1 MLKVDIWRERNANT
15 FKGNESSKVQLKF
28 LFLKSLY
35 DWTLVTNSISSTT
48 LLDFFDQVTFYNFF
62 IGNFTHAPSGFLK

>member
-1 MLKVDIWRERNANT
+1 VGLRSRLLGRRDCVYEMV
-15 FKGNESSKVQLKF
+15 G
-28 LFLKSLY
+28 
-35 DWTLVTNSISSTT
+35 TLVTNSISSTT